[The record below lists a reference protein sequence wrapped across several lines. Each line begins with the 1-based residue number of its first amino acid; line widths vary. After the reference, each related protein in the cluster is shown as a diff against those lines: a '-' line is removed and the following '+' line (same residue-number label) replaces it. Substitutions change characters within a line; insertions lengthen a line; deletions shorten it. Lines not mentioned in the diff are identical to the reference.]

1 MVEKKAH
8 RGRLWKLF
16 GSEQLLRRVW
26 EYFTPK
32 RAGVKKILADAA
44 QEKQGSIATGGVQLV
59 EANTNGEHPT
69 GYWWC
74 SSVSMPTKRKS
85 SKHMRHRW
93 GFVTT
98 WSNALK
104 LLANQQKDGDSP
116 IQNIVTGLHE
126 RSRRGIM
133 DGLRSFI
140 RADNH
145 RAVEVGHLRA
155 GTILL
160 HVRKPKFS

>member
-1 MVEKKAH
+1 MDSL
-8 RGRLWKLF
+8 GRLAGPISNTGCEPKF
-16 GSEQLLRRVW
+16 CIDVDSER
-26 EYFTPK
+26 TPINLPS
-32 RAGVKKILADAA
+32 RNSDT
-44 QEKQGSIATGGVQLV
+44 ETATGGVQLV

-69 GYWWC
+69 VLVVQLGVNANEAKVFKAHA
-74 SSVSMPTKRKS
+74 SPLGLRDNLVKS
-85 SKHMRHRW
+85 
-93 GFVTT
+93 
-98 WSNALK
+98 LK